1 MQEKGGVDVEDHN
14 TSGKAFKKSLSSRH
28 ISFIAL
34 GSGIGTGL
42 FIGSGSKLAQSG
54 PAALI
59 IAYAIVG
66 FMIVCVIACLGE
78 LSATIPVTG
87 AFSTYASR
95 FIDPAWGFAVGY
107 NYWMQ
112 WLVTLPLEFTAAT
125 IVIQFWDTQE
135 KIPKGVWLAIF
146 LLLMVVVNFFGAK
159 GYGEFEFIATLVKIL
174 TVIGFI
180 IVAAYIDCGGPSS
193 VDYIGARYWH
203 HPGAFNNGFKG
214 VCSVFTTAAFAFQGA
229 ELVGLA
235 ASETQSPRHSL
246 PRACRLVF
254 MRVIIFYILPL
265 FMIGLVLPYTEPGL
279 IGEESNDPNT
289 SPFVL
294 SIRIAHIKVLPH
306 IINAVI
312 VVSTLSVG
320 NSALYGSSRTLHAL
334 AEQGF
339 APKFLR
345 YVDRAGRPLISV
357 IISLLFGL
365 ISFLVYSGSSGVV
378 FNWLLGISGLSSIF
392 TWGSTCLAYIRFRS
406 AWTKRGYSP
415 SQLPWASPFGI
426 YGAWLALIINILIV
440 CADFYVSAFP
450 IGEANLDGY
459 GRGEKFFLGMI
470 SLPIVIFLYFTFKL
484 VRRTKIVPFEDLDID
499 TGRRQA
505 PSTEMLELERAEF
518 QAKSFWCRS
527 ISYFF

>member
-1 MQEKGGVDVEDHN
+1 M
-14 TSGKAFKKSLSSRH
+14 
-28 ISFIAL
+28 
-34 GSGIGTGL
+34 
-42 FIGSGSKLAQSG
+42 
-54 PAALI
+54 
-59 IAYAIVG
+59 
-66 FMIVCVIACLGE
+66 
-78 LSATIPVTG
+78 
-87 AFSTYASR
+87 
-95 FIDPAWGFAVGY
+95 
-107 NYWMQ
+107 
-112 WLVTLPLEFTAAT
+112 
-125 IVIQFWDTQE
+125 
-135 KIPKGVWLAIF
+135 
-146 LLLMVVVNFFGAK
+146 
-159 GYGEFEFIATLVKIL
+159 
-174 TVIGFI
+174 
-180 IVAAYIDCGGPSS
+180 
-193 VDYIGARYWH
+193 
-203 HPGAFNNGFKG
+203 
-214 VCSVFTTAAFAFQGA
+214 FTTAAFAFQGA